1 MFLNRT
7 CPFTGTLNTM
17 EIPISS
23 KEFQLGTALWEAG
36 VNIQDAFPTLNA
48 DEREFIKT
56 GILPATWDAM
66 FVECDCCGEDD
77 NA

>member
-1 MFLNRT
+1 MILDR
-7 CPFTGTLNTM
+7 
-17 EIPISS
+17 
-23 KEFQLGTALWEAG
+23 
-36 VNIQDAFPTLNA
+36 
-48 DEREFIKT
+48 T